1 MDGLPHPADRR
12 SHDEAHN
19 RLVTPRTRPDL
30 ESIPAYVPGRSFPG
44 AVKLASNETTI
55 GPLPSVREAIAD
67 AAAGLNRYPDNSAT
81 ELIAALSERLGVPTE
96 RIAVGCGSVSLCQ
109 ELVQITCD
117 AGDEVI
123 FAWRSF
129 EAYPI
134 IAAVAGAT
142 AVRVPNT
149 ADHGHDLKAMLAA
162 VTDRTRLIFV
172 CNPNNPTGSLLGK
185 EELAQFLDAVPE
197 HIVVALDEA
206 YFEYVRPEPGEDL
219 ADGLELAEGR
229 RNVVVLRTFS
239 KAYGLAGIRVGYAV
253 ADPSVVTAL
262 SKVHTPFSVN
272 SLAQTAA
279 VASLAA
285 ATELLARTEGVVAE
299 RERVHAALVE
309 AGYEVPTSAA
319 NFLWLPLGERSAA
332 FFEAAA
338 EAGVVLRN
346 FTGEGTRVTIGDPH
360 ENDLFLDFATGQ
372 GRALAGIG

>member
-1 MDGLPHPADRR
+1 M
-12 SHDEAHN
+12 
-19 RLVTPRTRPDL
+19 TPRTRPDL

-55 GPLPSVREAIAD
+55 GPLPSVREAIAE
-67 AAAGLNRYPDNSAT
+67 AAAGLNRYPDNGAT
-81 ELIAALSERLGVPTE
+81 ELVAALAERLGVPTE

-109 ELVQITCD
+109 ELVQITCA

-142 AVRVPNT
+142 AVRVPNN

-162 VTDRTRLIFV
+162 ITDRTRLIFV

-185 EELAQFLDAVPE
+185 AELEQFLDAVPE

-219 ADGLELAEGR
+219 PDGLELAESR
-229 RNVVVLRTFS
+229 SNVVVLRTFS

-253 ADPSVVTAL
+253 ADPTVVTAL
-262 SKVHTPFSVN
+262 SKVHIPFSVN

-279 VASLAA
+279 VASLGAA
-285 ATELLARTEGVVAE
+285 NELLARTEGVVVE
-299 RERVHAALVE
+299 RERVHAALVD
-309 AGYEVPTSAA
+309 AGYEAPASAA

-332 FFEAAA
+332 FSEAAA
-338 EAGVVLRN
+338 KAGVVLRN
-346 FTGEGTRVTIGDPH
+346 FTGEGTRVTIGDPQ